1 MSDTVLVL
9 QDESILAATGKMGRA
24 PKIENICRIPVEGYG
39 DAFRQWKEA
48 LIKYNQ
54 QYHPDSVKLVLPA
67 SYSSSRMTQIPYA
80 TGRQLAKMAKKVVE
94 DQSASEEAV
103 YDYSVIQA
111 DKKKGTS
118 LCCGGA
124 ESNVIAT
131 LVGMCSELQIKI
143 KDITIPMEGYL
154 KVLAQAKAYKDK
166 TAIFLI
172 FEENSVTSILYQEG
186 VYLYSTRS
194 RIFSER
200 GTVNFGTEIVR
211 SISGILQFYAT
222 TNSVV
227 PITDVYYAGCMEDDF
242 EVSTEGIRNMNMQVA
257 PMQVDVP
264 IASGQ
269 KAEDWLTCVGAMMTD
284 KKKEIN
290 LYQSFNTFVKEDAVE
305 KKNIGQHILFPAITF
320 AVCLAAWGGVMVWN
334 HTTSN
339 KIDEINSWIE
349 DDSVKKEYQS
359 ASALKT
365 QSDTLSATISQVD
378 QMKQNLATY
387 PDMTAEMIGKIVDVG
402 GSDMSV
408 SIRTMDAESG
418 ELTFNATSKKV
429 IDIPTYVK
437 KLRGTG
443 LFSSVDYSG
452 YNYEDEEYSLVLSC
466 VLKGTETGGEE

>member
-1 MSDTVLVL
+1 MSDTILVL
-9 QDESILAATGKMGRA
+9 QDESILAATGKMGRT
-24 PKIENICRIPVEGYG
+24 PKVENVLRIPIEGYG
-39 DAFRQWKEA
+39 DAFGQWKEA

-80 TGRQLAKMAKKVVE
+80 TGRQLTKMAEKIVE
-94 DQSASEEAV
+94 DQAAAEEAA
-103 YDYSVIQA
+103 YDYAVVQT

-118 LCCGGA
+118 LCCGGV
-124 ESNVIAT
+124 EFNVIAT
-131 LVGMCSELQIKI
+131 LVGMCSELQIKV
-143 KDITIPMEGYL
+143 KDITIPIEGYL

-200 GTVNFGTEIVR
+200 GTLNFGTEIVR
-211 SISGILQFYAT
+211 SISGILQFYST
-222 TNSVV
+222 TNSLV

-242 EVSTEGIRNMNMQVA
+242 EVSIEGIQNMNLKVA
-257 PMQVDVP
+257 PMQVDIP

-269 KAEDWLTCVGAMMTD
+269 KAEDWLTCIGAMMTD
-284 KKKEIN
+284 KKKNIN
-290 LYQSFNTFVKEDAVE
+290 LYQIWNASAKEETVE
-305 KKNIGQHILFPAITF
+305 KKHIGQHILFPAITF
-320 AVCLAAWGGVMVWN
+320 AVCLAAWGVVMLWN

-349 DDSVKKEYQS
+349 DDAVQEEYQS
-359 ASALKT
+359 ANALKT
-365 QSDTLSATISQVD
+365 QSDTLATAITQVD

-387 PDMTAEMIGKIVDVG
+387 PDLTAEMIGKIVDVG
-402 GSDMSV
+402 GSDMAV
-408 SIRTMDAESG
+408 SIRTMDAQTG
-418 ELTFNATSKKV
+418 TLTFNATSKKV
-429 IDIPTYVK
+429 IDIPAYVK

-466 VLKGTETGGEE
+466 VLKEAETGGEE